1 MMKRPLF
8 DVGFSVLLTT
18 AAVLYLGK
26 KALLLLP
33 ICILAA
39 LICSGRSKD
48 RRFRRAAIVLL
59 AGAVGILYLLLRLQ
73 LVRTACVPLDGT
85 RAVVIATVTE
95 QRDKNMYEC
104 FGTVTGEA
112 GTVERVRLT
121 LWCTTADELQA
132 GESFRCAAEVTFN
145 DPLTSE
151 YRSPP
156 GRAVI
161 STALPMER

>member
-85 RAVVIATVTE
+85 RGSGHCNGHRT
-95 QRDKNMYEC
+95 
-104 FGTVTGEA
+104 A
-112 GTVERVRLT
+112 G
-121 LWCTTADELQA
+121 
-132 GESFRCAAEVTFN
+132 
-145 DPLTSE
+145 
-151 YRSPP
+151 
-156 GRAVI
+156 
-161 STALPMER
+161 